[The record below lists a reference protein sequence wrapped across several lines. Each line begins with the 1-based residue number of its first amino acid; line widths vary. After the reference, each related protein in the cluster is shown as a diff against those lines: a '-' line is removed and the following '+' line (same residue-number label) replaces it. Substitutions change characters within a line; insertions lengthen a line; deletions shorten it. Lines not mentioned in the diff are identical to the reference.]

1 MVFYE
6 DFEGQEEEVSHM
18 VVRPL
23 RFQDGTL
30 HPHAL
35 VPMIRFTVTG
45 TSAFGMTRALVLGD
59 YLLLWVSGT
68 RPNSVAKLYMITWKQ
83 GSITLVS
90 SVFFINDH
98 PSH

>member
-6 DFEGQEEEVSHM
+6 DFEGQEEEVSYM

-35 VPMIRFTVTG
+35 VPTIRFTVTG

-59 YLLLWVSGT
+59 YLLLWIPGT
-68 RPNSVAKLYMITWKQ
+68 RPGGIAKLYMVAWKQ

-90 SVFFINDH
+90 SVFVINDH
-98 PSH
+98 PSQ

>member
-1 MVFYE
+1 
-6 DFEGQEEEVSHM
+6 M

-35 VPMIRFTVTG
+35 VPTIRFTVTG
-45 TSAFGMTRALVLGD
+45 VSAFGMTRAQVLGD
-59 YLLLWVSGT
+59 YLLLWIPGK
-68 RPNSVAKLYMITWKQ
+68 RADSVAKLYMIAWKQ

-90 SVFFINDH
+90 YVFFINDH